1 MIQLSLT
8 LTDMSSITAQDPQS
22 PDAPA
27 PGSPPSS
34 TPLLAA
40 KPLAIERTAAIW
52 LRFHLGM
59 QVTVREAEDA
69 YYSGYAGRPDCAFE
83 PGMLGRIA
91 ALDVPYVRRLRGN
104 SGSFACVDFLHP
116 TIPQSGNDHEWRA
129 GIDPK
134 NLVPLG
140 PPPRQRQANVLFLI
154 NADRDSRLSPYMA
167 HDVAILRGLGG
178 TGGGIYGDAELD
190 RLRNRLSEHG
200 YTVEVIPVGD

>member
-1 MIQLSLT
+1 MIQLT
-8 LTDMSSITAQDPQS
+8 LFDTSATTAPDPQS
-22 PDAPA
+22 HHTPVA
-27 PGSPPSS
+27 GSQSRSTLPLAA
-34 TPLLAA
+34 TPLAV
-40 KPLAIERTAAIW
+40 ERTAAIW
-52 LRFHLGM
+52 MRFHLGM
-59 QVTVREAEDA
+59 RVTVREAQDA
-69 YYSGYAGRPDCAFE
+69 YYSGYGGRPDCAFE
-83 PGMLGRIA
+83 PGMWGRIA

-129 GIDPK
+129 GVDPK

-154 NADRDSRLSPYMA
+154 DADRGSRLAPYMA

-200 YTVEVIPVGD
+200 YTVEVIPAGD